1 MGEHQG
7 VLDTFTYGVYIVTC
21 RGQSGVN
28 GLTVGWAMQVSLDPA
43 LVAISVNQEWHS
55 HKLLSDS
62 NYFIVH
68 VLAEDQVDAGQFFGT
83 THGWD
88 TDKFENIEW
97 EPGISDTPIIAGC
110 KAVIQCKKIRE
121 VVVGDHTLFIGEVVS
136 SRVDET
142 KQEQVL
148 NRKLYFG
155 AEE

>member
-1 MGEHQG
+1 MDEHQG

-21 RGQSGVN
+21 RSQSDVN
-28 GLTVGWAMQVSLDPA
+28 GLTLAWTMQVSFDPA
-43 LVAISVNQEWHS
+43 LVAISVSQEWHS
-55 HKLLSDS
+55 HKLLSHSD
-62 NYFIVH
+62 YFIVH
-68 VLAEDQVDAGQFFGT
+68 VLAEDQVDIGKFFGT

-97 EPGISDTPIIAGC
+97 ESGISDTPIIPGC

-148 NRKLYFG
+148 NRNLYFG